1 MLNKFTS
8 LFLFFLSFNETVSTR
23 ISGRQTMSFTTGQSL
38 SVIGTEFSESLS
50 QFITLDLTLSAPLEL
65 VTPFRG
71 IYLYTQ
77 YDLSIEICV
86 Q

>member
-1 MLNKFTS
+1 
-8 LFLFFLSFNETVSTR
+8 
-23 ISGRQTMSFTTGQSL
+23 MSFTTGQSL